1 MQPTLLI
8 LAAGMGSRYGGLK
21 QMDRVGPSGE
31 TIIDY
36 SIYDALRAGFGK
48 IVFVIREEIEND
60 FREVFLQKLKGK
72 VEIEYVFQDLKMIP
86 EGFSVSGDREKPWG
100 TGHAVWV
107 SKEKIKEPFA
117 VINADDYYGPRS
129 YQVMEKF
136 LSDHRGPADYS
147 MVGFQLDK
155 TLSDFGKV
163 ARGVCETNQ
172 EGYLTGIAER
182 TNIEKT
188 GRGIHYLDERHQPVL
203 LNGNEVV
210 SMNFWGFQPPVFD
223 FFHRYFTEFLKEHAV
238 EPKAEFF
245 IPVPVMK
252 MVSSAEAN
260 VKVLQSEESWFGV
273 TYREDKASVIR
284 KIREKV
290 DAGIYPENL
299 WK

>member
-48 IVFVIREEIEND
+48 MIFVIREEIESD
-60 FREVFLQKLKGK
+60 FREVFLKKLEGK
-72 VEIEYVFQDLKMIP
+72 VEIDYVFQDLKMIP
-86 EGFSVSGDREKPWG
+86 EGFLVPGNREKPWG

-107 SKEKIKEPFA
+107 SREKVKEPFA

-136 LSDHRGPADYS
+136 LSDHRGAADYS

-172 EGYLTGIAER
+172 EGYLTGITER

-188 GRGIHYLDERHQPVL
+188 NEGILFMGEQGKPVYLKGD
-203 LNGNEVV
+203 EVV
-210 SMNFWGFQPPVFD
+210 SMNFWGFQPSVFD
-223 FFHRYFTEFLKEHAV
+223 YLDRYFTEFLNEHAV

-252 MVSSAEAN
+252 LIRSAEAN
-260 VKVLQSEESWFGV
+260 VKVLQSGESWFGV
-273 TYREDKASVIR
+273 TYREDKASVIK

>member
-1 MQPTLLI
+1 
-8 LAAGMGSRYGGLK
+8 
-21 QMDRVGPSGE
+21 MDQVGPSGE

-60 FREVFLQKLKGK
+60 FREVFLHKLKGK

-86 EGFSVSGDREKPWG
+86 EGFSVPGDREKPWG

-107 SKEKIKEPFA
+107 SKEKINEPFA

-129 YQVMEKF
+129 YRVMEKF
-136 LSDHRGPADYS
+136 LSVQREPTDYS

-163 ARGVCETNQ
+163 ARGVSETNR
-172 EGYLTGIAER
+172 ENYLSGITER

-188 GRGIHYLDERHQPVL
+188 NEGILFMSEQGKPVYLKGD
-203 LNGNEVV
+203 EVV
-210 SMNFWGFQPPVFD
+210 SMNFWGFQPPVFE
-223 FFHRYFTEFLKEHAV
+223 FFDRYFAEFLKEHAG

-252 MVSSAEAN
+252 MVKRGEAT
-260 VKVLQSEESWFGV
+260 VKVLQSGESWFGV
-273 TYREDKASVIR
+273 TYRKDKASVIE
-284 KIREKV
+284 KIKEKV
-290 DAGIYPENL
+290 EAGIYPENL